1 MLDPFSWRSRN
12 QEVPCVLFVKLS
24 SHKKVSVGVGRVDP
38 QRFCRDYPKRT
49 LRAYSARARGSFLVE
64 KKGTK
69 DSPKR
74 RCPLWILLWRGTSPR
89 ELRKAKFSPPDFP
102 LTRWLLGFASV
113 TPRVVGTYVERTRY
127 RYRGVSKGVML
138 DPFRW
143 RSRNQEVPCAPF
155 VHFLAIGNGPRGA
168 GAGSHPAN
176 RLCRKFG
183 EGNFV
188 SFSCPHHK
196 RCGFAES
203 PSAGLG

>member
-1 MLDPFSWRSRN
+1 MG
-12 QEVPCVLFVKLS
+12 KA
-24 SHKKVSVGVGRVDP
+24 H
-38 QRFCRDYPKRT
+38 
-49 LRAYSARARGSFLVE
+49 
-64 KKGTK
+64 
-69 DSPKR
+69 SPNFFTIK
-74 RCPLWILLWRGTSPR
+74 ILPR

-102 LTRWLLGFASV
+102 ITRWLLGFASV
-113 TPRVVGTYVERTRY
+113 IPRVVGTYVERTRY

-203 PSAGLG
+203 PSAGLCRCGQHKKIHRGL

>member
-1 MLDPFSWRSRN
+1 MGLRGPQCGLQEPSCKNLAGLLSPRPRFLSSRKERN
-12 QEVPCVLFVKLS
+12 QRFAKEEVS
-24 SHKKVSVGVGRVDP
+24 S
-38 QRFCRDYPKRT
+38 
-49 LRAYSARARGSFLVE
+49 L
-64 KKGTK
+64 
-69 DSPKR
+69 DSP
-74 RCPLWILLWRGTSPR
+74 PRGTSPR

-102 LTRWLLGFASV
+102 ITRWLLGFASV

-188 SFSCPHHK
+188 SFSCRDSTKKSTGACKMHRFHI
-196 RCGFAES
+196 E
-203 PSAGLG
+203 